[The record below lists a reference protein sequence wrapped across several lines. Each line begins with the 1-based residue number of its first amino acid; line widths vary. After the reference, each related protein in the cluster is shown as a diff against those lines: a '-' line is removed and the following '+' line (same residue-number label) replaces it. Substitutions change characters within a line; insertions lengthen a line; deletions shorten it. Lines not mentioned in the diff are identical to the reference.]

1 MGMGGFSATLV
12 QPPQEQV
19 NCDVLL
25 LLPDQSALSAASP
38 LMYPVWGREGAKSW
52 IASGWIV
59 WEEELISGEG
69 GRGKVLPPPR
79 PSLVWTAGA
88 RKRSAVGVRS
98 EVRALLCFAVVVWW
112 LAGWLL
118 FPPPSPEKHGC
129 LLSSL
134 APLFARQQAAGSR
147 QQPSGGAVGAAAA
160 PEA

>member
-1 MGMGGFSATLV
+1 
-12 QPPQEQV
+12 
-19 NCDVLL
+19 
-25 LLPDQSALSAASP
+25 
-38 LMYPVWGREGAKSW
+38 MYPVWGREGAKSW

-112 LAGWLL
+112 LAGWLAA
-118 FPPPSPEKHGC
+118 FPSPFSRKAWLPAFFTRPTFC
-129 LLSSL
+129 K
-134 APLFARQQAAGSR
+134 AAGSS
-147 QQPSGGAVGAAAA
+147 PVAVRWVLLLHQRRSVERPQRPAFYPYWLLVLIHVDGDL
-160 PEA
+160 

>member
-1 MGMGGFSATLV
+1 
-12 QPPQEQV
+12 
-19 NCDVLL
+19 
-25 LLPDQSALSAASP
+25 
-38 LMYPVWGREGAKSW
+38 MYPVWGREGAKSW

-134 APLFARQQAAGSR
+134 APLFARQQAAGSS
-147 QQPSGGAVGAAAA
+147 PVAVRWVLLLHQRRSVERPQRPAFYPYWLLVLIHVDGDL
-160 PEA
+160 